1 MIKSMTGFG
10 QARHDNGSVRIS
22 AEVKSLNSKYLDLG
36 LKFPKQFSEK
46 EVELRNLISDT
57 LERGKISIAIEWQR
71 YGQQEVKQV
80 YNEQLFLTYLENLK
94 KLEASSKT
102 LANNI
107 FELALNSPDV
117 IQTRL
122 ETETVDEDWARIIEV
137 LHQAIGQCDD
147 FRKTEGKA
155 LALKLKEYCNTIA
168 DALKNVEALDPK
180 RVEKIRE
187 RIKGNIVAFLGDEG
201 YDKNRLEQEI
211 IFYIEKL
218 DIHEERV
225 RLKTHL
231 DYFLKILDE
240 KQSNG
245 KKLGFLSQEIGREIN
260 TIGSKA
266 NDAEI
271 QKHVVAM
278 KEELEKIKEQ
288 LNNVL

>member
-10 QARHDNGSVRIS
+10 QAQHDDGALRIS

-46 EVELRNLISDT
+46 ELELRNLISDK
-57 LERGKISIAIEWQR
+57 LERGKISVSIEWQR
-71 YGQQEVKQV
+71 YGQEEVRQV
-80 YNEQLFLTYLENLK
+80 YNEKLFLTYLENLK

-102 LANNI
+102 LAHNI

-117 IQTRL
+117 IQAKQ
-122 ETETVDEDWARIIEV
+122 ESENVEEDWVKIAEV
-137 LHQAIGQCDD
+137 LHRAINQCDE

-155 LALKLKEYCNTIA
+155 LAQKLKEYCLTI
-168 DALKNVEALDPK
+168 DSSLGKVVELDPK
-180 RVEKIRE
+180 RVERIRE
-187 RIKGNIVAFLGDEG
+187 RIKGNISSFLGDEG

-231 DYFLKILDE
+231 DYFLKILE
-240 KQSNG
+240 ESQSNG

-271 QKHVVAM
+271 QRHVVAM

>member
-1 MIKSMTGFG
+1 MTGFG
-10 QARHDNGSVRIS
+10 QAQYDDGALRIS
-22 AEVKSLNSKYLDLG
+22 AEVKSLNSKFLDLG

-46 EVELRNLISDT
+46 EVELRNLLNEK
-57 LERGKISIAIEWQR
+57 LERGKISVSIEWQR
-71 YGQQEVKQV
+71 YGQEEVKQV
-80 YNEQLFLTYLENLK
+80 YNEKLFLTYLENLK
-94 KLEASSKT
+94 KLEAASKT
-102 LANNI
+102 LAGNI

-117 IQTRL
+117 IQTKV
-122 ETETVDEDWARIIEV
+122 ENENTEEEWSKVREV
-137 LHQAIGQCDD
+137 LLKAIEKCDE
-147 FRKTEGKA
+147 FRKDEGKS
-155 LALKLKEYCNTIA
+155 LSLKLKEYCQTIYT
-168 DALKNVEALDPK
+168 ALEKAEELDPK

-187 RIKGNIVAFLGDEG
+187 RIKGNISALLGDEG

-225 RLKTHL
+225 RLRTHL

-271 QKHVVAM
+271 QKHVVTM

>member
-1 MIKSMTGFG
+1 MTGFG
-10 QARHDNGSVRIS
+10 QAQYDDGALRINV
-22 AEVKSLNSKYLDLG
+22 EVKTLNSKYLDPG

-46 EVELRNLISDT
+46 ELELRTLVGEQ
-57 LERGKISIAIEWQR
+57 LERGKISLVIEWQR
-71 YGQQEVKQV
+71 YGEIEVKQV
-80 YNEQLFLTYLENLK
+80 YNEKLFLTYLQNLK
-94 KLEASSKT
+94 NLEAASGT
-102 LANNI
+102 LAHNI

-117 IQTRL
+117 IQTKSDN
-122 ETETVDEDWARIIEV
+122 ENIEDDWHKVKEV
-137 LHQAIGQCDD
+137 LLKAIEKCNA
-147 FRKTEGKA
+147 FRSDEGKS
-155 LALKLKEYCNTIA
+155 LSLKLTEYCTTIDTALKKV
-168 DALKNVEALDPK
+168 VELDPK

-187 RIKGNIVAFLGDEG
+187 RLKGNVTALLGEEG

-231 DYFLKILDE
+231 DYFLQILDE

-245 KKLGFLSQEIGREIN
+245 KKLAFLSQEIGREIN

-271 QKHVVAM
+271 QKHVVTM

>member
-36 LKFPKQFSEK
+36 LKFPKQFSEN